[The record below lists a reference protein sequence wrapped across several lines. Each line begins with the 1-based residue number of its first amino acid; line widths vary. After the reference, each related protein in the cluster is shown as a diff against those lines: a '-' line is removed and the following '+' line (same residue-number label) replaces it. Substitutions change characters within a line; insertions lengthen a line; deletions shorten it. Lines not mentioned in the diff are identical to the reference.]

1 MEILCNLSRPIACC
15 LLWVQPSLATNHL
28 LPPWLLG
35 FVWRSQTV
43 AGKDNGSFTSQ
54 QVSFPIPS
62 PFPAICFCM
71 ALVSLSF
78 AFPWCQ
84 KALRVSATVACSFSS
99 ASPFTQDWSIWSID
113 NIDISI
119 RETALVMASAIW
131 CTWLLASLPESLL
144 ASLRSWKH
152 PFTWHWALWML
163 VVSCC
168 IYCEACR
175 QGVFE
180 PSSYSC
186 QPNPCTMAASPG
198 PGPVNVP
205 SDTKT
210 MCKQEIVLGYMQL
223 RELDRHG

>member
-15 LLWVQPSLATNHL
+15 LLWVQPSPATNHL

-62 PFPAICFCM
+62 PFPAIGFCM

-131 CTWLLASLPESLL
+131 WYMMHMAACITAWITACVLEILEASLYMALGLVNACCFLL
-144 ASLRSWKH
+144 YLLWGLQTRRFWAEFLFLPAQSMHHGSKSW
-152 PFTWHWALWML
+152 T
-163 VVSCC
+163 
-168 IYCEACR
+168 
-175 QGVFE
+175 
-180 PSSYSC
+180 
-186 QPNPCTMAASPG
+186 
-198 PGPVNVP
+198 
-205 SDTKT
+205 
-210 MCKQEIVLGYMQL
+210 
-223 RELDRHG
+223 